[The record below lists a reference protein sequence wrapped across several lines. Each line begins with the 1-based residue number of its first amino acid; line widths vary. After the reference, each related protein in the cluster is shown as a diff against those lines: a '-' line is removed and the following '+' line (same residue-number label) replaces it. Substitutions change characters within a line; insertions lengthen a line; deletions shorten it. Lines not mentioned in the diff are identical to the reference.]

1 MPPAETSN
9 PADTSVMERPS
20 PYATA
25 QRRVCKLRDVVS
37 CEIETDPSGAIA
49 VIHVTAL
56 AGRSPKQIARDI
68 ETLLAAEEGLHV
80 DYRKISIA
88 QYEAGDVP
96 TSVLTLARVS
106 FEGVSMHQGPRDC
119 EVEISLS
126 AGPVQGIGRASG
138 PNTPFHV
145 RRLVAQAT
153 LDAVANLAEG
163 DPGFSLGELEEKE
176 LGGRKVF
183 LVCVNRTHGRQE
195 TRLIGC
201 AEIGYDSTQAVINAV
216 LDAVNRIIGG
226 MPPREAVEYDIGP
239 VPTE

>member
-1 MPPAETSN
+1 
-9 PADTSVMERPS
+9 MERPS
-20 PYATA
+20 PFATA
-25 QRRVCKLRDVVS
+25 ERRVRKLRDVVS
-37 CEIETDPSGAIA
+37 CEIQTDASGEIA
-49 VIHVTAL
+49 AIHVTAL
-56 AGRSPKQIARDI
+56 AGRTPKQIARDI

-88 QYEAGDVP
+88 QYEKHDLP
-96 TSVLTLARVS
+96 PSVLTLPRVS
-106 FEGVSMHQGPRDC
+106 FEGVSLHQGPRDC
-119 EVEISLS
+119 EAEISLS
-126 AGPVQGIGRASG
+126 SGAVQGVGRASG

-153 LDAVANLAEG
+153 LEAVANLAEG

-183 LVCVNRTHGRQE
+183 LVCVNRTHGRHE
-195 TRLIGC
+195 SRLIGC

-226 MPPREAVEYDIGP
+226 MPPRQAVEYDIGP
-239 VPTE
+239 APSE

>member
-1 MPPAETSN
+1 MQ
-9 PADTSVMERPS
+9 RPS

-25 QRRVCKLRDVVS
+25 QRRVAKLRDVVS
-37 CEIETDPSGAIA
+37 CEIEADTSGAIA
-49 VIHVTAL
+49 AIHVTAL

-68 ETLLAAEEGLHV
+68 ETLLAAEEGLRV

-88 QYEAGDVP
+88 QYDAADLPAEAR
-96 TSVLTLARVS
+96 TLVRIA
-106 FEGVSMHQGPRDC
+106 FEGVSLHQGTRDC
-119 EVEISLS
+119 DVEVSLS
-126 AGPVQGIGRASG
+126 AGPVHGIGRASG

-145 RRLVAQAT
+145 RRLVAQAA
-153 LDAVANLAEG
+153 LQAVANLTDG

-183 LVCVNRTHGRQE
+183 LVCVNRTYGRQE

-201 AEIGYDSTQAVINAV
+201 AEIGYDSTQAVIHAV

-226 MPPREAVEYDIGP
+226 MPPRQAVEYDIGP
-239 VPTE
+239 APA